1 MLSLLIY
8 DPNGFLFCVIPQ
20 LNAVDADCEAVF
32 FPVVRPKQ
40 DLQQHLIAIHRDELF
55 YDVGTEWG
63 YGMLFDK
70 LAYVVLLVSAVP
82 DANAALFVKPDSQ
95 RRAHNRK
102 L

>member
-1 MLSLLIY
+1 MKG
-8 DPNGFLFCVIPQ
+8 D
-20 LNAVDADCEAVF
+20 AVVD
-32 FPVVRPKQ
+32 
-40 DLQQHLIAIHRDELF
+40 
-55 YDVGTEWG
+55 TG

-70 LAYVVLLVSAVP
+70 LAYVVLLASAVP

>member
-1 MLSLLIY
+1 MESKLFLVGAEIVRSTY
-8 DPNGFLFCVIPQ
+8 DSSANGNHANDDAFVERQYNTGVSVYGRCDGHRLFLYFQ
-20 LNAVDADCEAVF
+20 A
-32 FPVVRPKQ
+32 
-40 DLQQHLIAIHRDELF
+40 
-55 YDVGTEWG
+55 G

-70 LAYVVLLVSAVP
+70 LAYVVLLASTIP